1 MPKPLE
7 KVFLIFIDFITVN
20 IAFFCLLRLRS
31 SADLFVEQGFSIRLQ
46 ISMIIFVFW
55 FLLFLFFGLYR
66 SWYTKSRFDEFLSVF
81 KAVSFGLLLIFLL
94 TFEPESDLK
103 NPPTLGRLLI
113 FSYWFIMLLSVG
125 GGRLLLHTIQRKL
138 LERGIW
144 QKNTLIIG
152 WNDKAKNLADRIEK
166 YPALGY
172 KVVGFIS
179 LSRKEVNDT
188 YKNLSILGH
197 LAGLKE
203 IVTQYHVEEVI
214 ISLGKSSQ
222 KNVLTV
228 IAHCEELPVH
238 IKIEPDLYNIIL
250 GQARTQQIYGFPLI
264 EIYPELMQPWERQ
277 VKRIMDLFIS
287 LITLLLLSPLFV
299 LVALIIKL
307 ESAGPVFFK
316 QKRVGKGGRIF
327 TVYKFRSMVRDAE
340 KMTGP
345 VWAGEKDA
353 RITRFGRIMR
363 KLRIDEFPQLLN
375 VLYGQMSIV
384 GPRPERPYFVD
395 RLKRDYPF
403 YTRRL
408 RVKPGI
414 TGWAQVKGEYD
425 TTIEQAKEKLAYD
438 LYYID
443 NISLSLDLRILFFT
457 ILVVIRGKGQ

>member
-1 MPKPLE
+1 MPKALE
-7 KVFLIFIDFITVN
+7 KIFLFTIDFLTIN

-31 SADLFVEQGFSIRLQ
+31 SADLFVEQGFPIRVQ
-46 ISMIIFVFW
+46 ISLIIFVFW
-55 FLLFLFFGLYR
+55 VLLFLFFGLYR

-81 KAVSFGLLLIFLL
+81 KAISFGLLLIFIL

-103 NPPTLGRLLI
+103 NPPTLGRILI
-113 FSYWFIMLLSVG
+113 LSYWFIMILTVG
-125 GGRLLLHTIQRKL
+125 GGRILLHTLQRKL
-138 LERGIW
+138 LEHGIW

-152 WNDKAKNLADRIEK
+152 WNDKAKDLADRIEK

-172 KVVGFIS
+172 KVLGFIG
-179 LSRKEVNDT
+179 LTRKEVNET
-188 YKNLSILGH
+188 YNKLKVLGH
-197 LAGLKE
+197 LARLKE
-203 IVTQYHVEEVI
+203 VVTKYKVEEVI
-214 ISLGKSSQ
+214 ISLGKPSQ
-222 KNVLTV
+222 KNVLNV
-228 IAHCEELPVH
+228 IAHCEDLPVH
-238 IKIEPDLYNIIL
+238 IKIEPDLYNIVL

-264 EIYPELMQPWERQ
+264 EIHPEIMQPWESQ
-277 VKRIMDLFIS
+277 IKRFIDLFIS
-287 LITLLLLSPLFV
+287 LTTLLIMLPLFI
-299 LVALIIKL
+299 LVALIIKI

-327 TVYKFRSMVRDAE
+327 TIYKFRSMVKDAE

-345 VWAGEKDA
+345 VWAGEKDP
-353 RITRFGRIMR
+353 RITRFGRVMR

-408 RVKPGI
+408 RIKPGI

-425 TTIEQAKEKLAYD
+425 TTIEQVKEKLAYD

-443 NISLSLDLRILFFT
+443 NMSLSLDFRILLFT
-457 ILVVIRGKGQ
+457 LLVVIRGKGQ